1 MRFAVVITKRIS
13 KEQHREQNE
22 DSADGLIPDDARGTN
37 HLRHDM
43 LGEAFGVIDLYVF
56 CRFQR
61 VGPDELGGFYCIRE
75 LHYVLRLTPHGLQP
89 APPKESTAKPVLLLS
104 GNSFARVR
112 YSQMSVGLR
121 TGEFRN
127 KNILVT
133 GAGRGIG
140 KRLALGFAGMG
151 AKIALVGRS
160 KAEIDLAHIEIEQTG
175 GNALRIRAD
184 VTDPEQLALA
194 VDRTRVVFGNSID
207 ILICAAGTAGPLN
220 GFLQT
225 PLKAWTETIQINLL
239 GVVHSCR
246 AVLPSMIDKRAGKI
260 IILACDSDVAPNLNF
275 SAYATSK
282 TAVVRF
288 VETLAAEIADHNVQ
302 INCFDPG
309 PAYTNLTDEIIRAES
324 RLDPKVVSAA
334 KETRR
339 TGGVPPDKQLEHA
352 AFLASEES
360 NHITGKL
367 IHVTDDW
374 KKLRN
379 ASLRPDALT
388 LRRASK

>member
-1 MRFAVVITKRIS
+1 MNI
-13 KEQHREQNE
+13 
-22 DSADGLIPDDARGTN
+22 
-37 HLRHDM
+37 
-43 LGEAFGVIDLYVF
+43 
-56 CRFQR
+56 
-61 VGPDELGGFYCIRE
+61 GF
-75 LHYVLRLTPHGLQP
+75 P
-89 APPKESTAKPVLLLS
+89 
-104 GNSFARVR
+104 
-112 YSQMSVGLR
+112 

-127 KNILVT
+127 KNILIT

-140 KRLALGFAGMG
+140 KRLALGFARLG
-151 AKIALVGRS
+151 ARIALVGRS

-194 VDRTRVVFGNSID
+194 VDRTRVVFGSSVD
-207 ILICAAGTAGPLN
+207 ILICAAGTTGPLN

-225 PLKAWTETIQINLL
+225 PLKAWTDTIQINLL

-260 IILACDSDVAPNLNF
+260 IVLACDSDIAPNLYF

-288 VETLAAEIADHNVQ
+288 VETLAPELADHNVQ
-302 INCFDPG
+302 VNCFDPG

-324 RLDPKVVSAA
+324 RLEPKVVSAA

-339 TGGVPPDKQLEHA
+339 TGGVLPDKQLEHA
-352 AFLASEES
+352 AFLASEQS